1 MPLSCYWSWILCGFK
16 GDGQVDPQITKTML
30 WQNQLSI
37 KRQKHENWSHI
48 VLNYRLVDA
57 LIMCLF
63 ALLTNIKISQWA
75 RKATLHSTYLADPV
89 FHIARCPPAGLL
101 IKFKMS
107 SPTFFSWFLSVRS
120 WWILS
125 LSLLN
130 SLSFFLVSWSNCFC
144 TWSELALVFFNCTE
158 DKS

>member
-1 MPLSCYWSWILCGFK
+1 
-16 GDGQVDPQITKTML
+16 ML

-48 VLNYRLVDA
+48 VLNYRLVDT

-63 ALLTNIKISQWA
+63 TYWQWKLVNEHVKLYIA
-75 RKATLHSTYLADPV
+75 YSTYLADPV

-107 SPTFFSWFLSVRS
+107 SATFFSWFLSVRS

-144 TWSELALVFFNCTE
+144 TWSELALVFFNCKE
-158 DKS
+158 DKYKKSKERS